1 MTNGKIRRKTNRAQL
16 PIKTRAFIQ
25 SRMKSRLLRPDLHP
39 APESINDD
47 TARDS
52 DASPTQYAEQRT
64 EEQVRQL
71 RARTLYRTRQAARY
85 VADKLHTQR
94 TQREE
99 FPPAA
104 PARARKA
111 TAAQPKYINP
121 IKKKPPRMANTA
133 RKTASTTRTTAQ
145 TVQRLKQDLQVAT
158 RAAAKAAKATYRVI
172 KEAVKAITAAVSKLA
187 SVIAA
192 GGWVSVVILIVLLIV
207 IAVLCSPIGIFY
219 ANETAEGQPMTEA
232 IASIN
237 TAFYEEIWRQIDY
250 VREVSTY
257 DSFQV
262 VYDGDLD
269 GDSLVVN
276 NWIDVL
282 GVYAVLMTM
291 DEQQATDVVTVTP
304 DKIDALRR
312 IFSEM
317 NAVEYATETQTTQT
331 EVEIN
336 GKTQVIEHINLT
348 LHIYLTSLSYLQ
360 AADLYWFTA
369 EERAMLHDLMRPE
382 FVTLF
387 ANLLGTDPY
396 GGTAP
401 SVILNNLPANAKG
414 SAIVQAALTKVGC
427 KYVWGSRGPDT
438 FDCSGFVYWCLKQAG
453 ISSADALR
461 TSAAGQAQYCVE
473 RGWTISRDQLQ
484 PGDLIFWQN
493 AACTKG
499 DRWNEIHH
507 TGIYI
512 GDGKVIEASS
522 SKGCVVI
529 RNIWSSQSYPIAYL
543 ARIP

>member
-1 MTNGKIRRKTNRAQL
+1 M
-16 PIKTRAFIQ
+16 
-25 SRMKSRLLRPDLHP
+25 
-39 APESINDD
+39 
-47 TARDS
+47 
-52 DASPTQYAEQRT
+52 
-64 EEQVRQL
+64 
-71 RARTLYRTRQAARY
+71 
-85 VADKLHTQR
+85 
-94 TQREE
+94 
-99 FPPAA
+99 
-104 PARARKA
+104 
-111 TAAQPKYINP
+111 
-121 IKKKPPRMANTA
+121 
-133 RKTASTTRTTAQ
+133 STTIAIANQKGGVGKTCTTLNLGIGLA
-145 TVQRLKQDLQVAT
+145 LKG
-158 RAAAKAAKATYRVI
+158 
-172 KEAVKAITAAVSKLA
+172 KE
-187 SVIAA
+187 
-192 GGWVSVVILIVLLIV
+192 VLLIDLDPQANLTMRLGWTNPDEQATT
-207 IAVLCSPIGIFY
+207 ISTLLHKT
-219 ANETAEGQPMTEA
+219 ANEQAIEPGEGILRHPEGVDLIPSSVQLSGYEANLLGEFGRESVLRQYIDGVRPLYDYILIDCMPSLNILTINALVAADSVLIPTQPQFFSTAGLQMLFQTIHRVQRKLNPELRIEG
-232 IASIN
+232 
-237 TAFYEEIWRQIDY
+237 
-250 VREVSTY
+250 V
-257 DSFQV
+257 
-262 VYDGDLD
+262 
-269 GDSLVVN
+269 LVT
-276 NWIDVL
+276 
-282 GVYAVLMTM
+282 MM

-387 ANLLGTDPY
+387 ANLLGTNPY